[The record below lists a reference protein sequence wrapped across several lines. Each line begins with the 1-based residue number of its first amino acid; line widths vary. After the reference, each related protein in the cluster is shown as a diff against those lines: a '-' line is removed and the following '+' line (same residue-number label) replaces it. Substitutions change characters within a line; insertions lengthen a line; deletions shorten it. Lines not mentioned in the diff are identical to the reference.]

1 MMLDLDEEALI
12 CDLAETYG
20 IYDYKSMPLRLIST
34 LASGLRADSRI
45 MLRIS
50 KDPEPRDVEVT
61 ILGAIADRLAYISYI
76 LLKAMKADPEVPVP
90 IIKAILEMDKKQSNE
105 EVLKFNTSEEL
116 DRELKRLRGS

>member
-90 IIKAILEMDKKQSNE
+90 IIKAILGMDKKQSNE
-105 EVLKFNTSEEL
+105 EALTFNTSEEL

>member
-61 ILGAIADRLAYISYI
+61 ILGAIADRLASISYI